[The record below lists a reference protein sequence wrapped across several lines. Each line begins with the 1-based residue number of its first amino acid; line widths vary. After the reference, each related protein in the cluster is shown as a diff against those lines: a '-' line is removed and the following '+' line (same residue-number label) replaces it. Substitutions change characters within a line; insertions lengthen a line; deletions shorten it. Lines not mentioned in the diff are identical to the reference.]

1 MSTKKSY
8 FFEYD
13 LILVFIYYIFI
24 FYYIKM
30 LQTLQLVVSILYDT
44 LYITFSY
51 LFFHFNYIL
60 LFLLY
65 KIYFLNFLKIFL
77 FKAKIHTLLNT
88 AYISLSLRK
97 NSKNPLEKQLR
108 NTLSKTRR
116 RVETSFSQ
124 LAEQFNINKVLAK
137 SKWGL
142 MLRIT
147 LKILAHNILFIINNI
162 LKNNKVAQIKQL
174 VFG

>member
-88 AYISLSLRK
+88 AYISLSLVIFWALRVLTK
-97 NSKNPLEKQLR
+97 SIHLQFALHILSFQDIVIFRLYYLYSKIF
-108 NTLSKTRR
+108 
-116 RVETSFSQ
+116 V
-124 LAEQFNINKVLAK
+124 
-137 SKWGL
+137 
-142 MLRIT
+142 
-147 LKILAHNILFIINNI
+147 
-162 LKNNKVAQIKQL
+162 
-174 VFG
+174 